1 MADQSNSGALVVLV
15 PADSDPIAA
24 ASSEDFAHMTFVWFG
39 DAAEL
44 QSRDTPEAPQID
56 MDELILEV
64 RQYAAEASG
73 PIVVPV
79 KNRGLLGDED
89 ADVVF
94 LEPTDSLLAFRDG
107 LMAEGQVGAAHA
119 AVEQY
124 PEWTPHVTLGYPE
137 TPAAGEYEGTEVT
150 FDRIA
155 LWVGDTHHDFVLG
168 APFDG
173 GGKPDQGAL
182 LAAARTAIANFDT
195 AAVIADTEGPE
206 VDTEGPEVDT
216 IGAEVD
222 TMPADELEDGEELVT
237 EVPVHGVAA
246 IEGRAT
252 GDGRGFRPGALS
264 FGQLPQPLGYE
275 FEHGHG
281 AANSRVAIVGR
292 IDEYW
297 TVETAEAGVF
307 EARWRGV
314 IFPHKDWAPQ
324 AIESIIDGSYTG
336 VSIVP
341 DSVTIDV
348 TDAREEL
355 RQRILSERVGAKDVN
370 GGTEIPMA
378 VADSEYDIEELL
390 NLMVGDG
397 TQEVTW
403 FSSARVRRF
412 DMVPTGAFI
421 EGYTALGHEFADE
434 MTPDEI
440 EASAAALMDCGCADS
455 QEQAEAIVAAAR
467 GEASVGSFIVVF
479 DSRSD
484 EGPLEVGP
492 FETRESADDYVE
504 SLVGEDFEAS
514 WEVHELAEPRI
525 VASAFA
531 PGTKDGP
538 GWITHPIP
546 TSRIR
551 RYWVRGEGA
560 AKINWGVPGDFNR
573 CRAQLAKYVQNPD
586 WLAGLCANMHKE
598 ALGVWPGQEGGS
610 AHALREAQYQTLLAS
625 GLSPTEANG
634 TAWPEP
640 APLFSLI
647 AAAAPVDAA
656 LFANP
661 NLSGNVGI
669 QIDGERIFGYVALWN
684 VCHIGQPGGPGTCTM
699 APRSATNYSHY
710 RTGTVV
716 TTEGPVAVGSIT
728 MSTGH
733 AGERLSPRAAAAHYD
748 NTGAVVADVA
758 CGEDAYG
765 IWFSGRLRPGVT
777 DEQLYEL
784 QASGRLSGDWRRVG
798 GSYEMVGA
806 LVVNVG
812 GFPIPNA
819 SLVASAELGVTTAII
834 GEGIVPIEGDG
845 LVAAAMPETP
855 AGMTEADVAAIAIAA
870 VDHFVFQ
877 QERARIVEITAPAR
891 AAINAYALAQARAQ
905 VAAAAQFVKETA
917 SA

>member
-1 MADQSNSGALVVLV
+1 MADETYSGVMVALL
-15 PADSDPIAA
+15 PLEGDPIIA
-24 ASSEDFAHMTFVWFG
+24 ASSEPAHMTLVFLG
-39 DAAEL
+39 DSANLADDVAAAIVGEIH
-44 QSRDTPEAPQID
+44 S
-56 MDELILEV
+56 
-64 RQYAAEASG
+64 YATALNG
-73 PIVVPV
+73 PVVVPV
-79 KNRGLLGDED
+79 MRRGELGED
-89 ADVVF
+89 AADVVF
-94 LEPTDSLLAFRDG
+94 LERTDAIANLRDG
-107 LMAEGQVGAAHA
+107 MLESSPATADAA
-119 AVEQY
+119 AVNDKFID
-124 PEWTPHVTLGYPE
+124 EWTPHVTLGYPE
-137 TPAAGEYEGTEVT
+137 TPASGDYAGEAVT
-150 FDRIA
+150 FDRVVVWI
-155 LWVGDTHHDFVLG
+155 GDEHHDFTM
-168 APFDG
+168 G
-173 GGKPDQGAL
+173 GVVSDENTAEQPDQGAL
-182 LAAARTAIANFDT
+182 LAAARAQIANFDM
-195 AAVIADTEGPE
+195 AGVIADVEE
-206 VDTEGPEVDT
+206 PEVDT
-216 IGAEVD
+216 ITSEAD
-222 TMPADELEDGEELVT
+222 TMPPDELEDGEELIT

-264 FGQLPQPLGYE
+264 FGDLPQPLGYE

-297 TVETAEAGVF
+297 TVETDEEGVF

-314 IFPHKDWAPQ
+314 IFPHKEWGAR
-324 AIESIIDGSYTG
+324 AIESIVDGSYTG

-355 RQRILSERVGAKDVN
+355 RQRILSERAGAKDVN
-370 GGTEIPMA
+370 GGTEIPAA
-378 VADSEYDIEELL
+378 VADEEYDIEELL

-403 FSSARVRRF
+403 FSAARVRRF

-421 EGYTALGHEFADE
+421 EGYTALGHEFVDE

-440 EASAAALMDCGCADS
+440 EASAMALADCGCADS
-455 QEQAEAIVAAAR
+455 AEQAEVAIAAAR
-467 GEASVGSFIVVF
+467 GEAGAGSFILVF
-479 DSRSD
+479 DYRSD
-484 EGPLEVGP
+484 EGPSEVGP
-492 FETRESADDYVE
+492 FESQNAATAYVDRLVDAAGEAGRESRFTY
-504 SLVGEDFEAS
+504 
-514 WEVHELAEPRI
+514 EVHELAEARI

-598 ALGVWPGQEGGS
+598 ALGVWPGQEGGKHG
-610 AHALREAQYQTLLAS
+610 HALVAS
-625 GLSPTEANG
+625 A
-634 TAWPEP
+634 AEP
-640 APLFSLI
+640 ASLFSLV

-669 QIDGERIFGYVALWN
+669 QVDGERIFGYVALWN

-699 APRSATNYSHY
+699 APRSATNYAY
-710 RTGTVV
+710 FRTGTVI
-716 TTEGPVAVGSIT
+716 TTEGPMAVGSIT

-733 AGERLSPRAAAAHYD
+733 AGELLSAATAAAHYD
-748 NTGAVVADVA
+748 NTGVVVADVA

-765 IWFSGRLRPGVT
+765 IWFSGRVRPSAT
-777 DEQLYEL
+777 EEQLYEL

-798 GSYEMVGA
+798 GAYEMVGA

-819 SLVASAELGVTTAII
+819 SLVASGELGLTTAII
-834 GEGIVPIEGDG
+834 GEGIVPLEGDG
-845 LVAAAMPETP
+845 LVAAAMPEAP
-855 AGMTEADVAAIAIAA
+855 AGITQADVAAIAIAA
-870 VDHFVFQ
+870 VDHYVIQ
-877 QERARIVEITAPAR
+877 QERARIIEITTPAR
-891 AAINAYALAQARAQ
+891 AAIAAYALETARQQ
-905 VAAAAQFVKETA
+905 VAAAAAYVKG
-917 SA
+917 